1 MIHRKTTAVNSLLKY
16 ESSHPRKLV
25 QSIPIGQFL
34 RIRRICSTEQD
45 FEKQADELKTRFRD
59 RGYSEKWIRSAYWR
73 AKHSKRETLLQHK
86 RTLKKDNRVRFI
98 TKFHAQT
105 DAIHEILKKYWSILP
120 LDPILKLYVQKYPSV
135 TYRRATNLK
144 DILVRS
150 HHRGTRPERAFGGKG
165 PKWGC
170 KTCGRCVACTNIES
184 TNVFFDSQGKEYK
197 ITHTITCNTIGII
210 YHGTCG
216 LIYIGL
222 TTRELRRR
230 VREHV
235 LGILAAANE
244 EDKEKHG
251 CDPTGF
257 RIILGMSGVLFIF
270 THLTFAWWFVRA
282 ARNTKRTFMRIISC
296 RAFPD
301 CERMQSAR
309 WLMTSSAG
317 SVQPSGSVCARPSA
331 AQESYTTQTDCA
343 GAASSPEWIIMCP
356 RNPSIPAPVLS
367 H

>member
-86 RTLKKDNRVRFI
+86 RTLKKDNR
-98 TKFHAQT
+98 
-105 DAIHEILKKYWSILP
+105 
-120 LDPILKLYVQKYPSV
+120 
-135 TYRRATNLK
+135 
-144 DILVRS
+144 
-150 HHRGTRPERAFGGKG
+150 
-165 PKWGC
+165 
-170 KTCGRCVACTNIES
+170 
-184 TNVFFDSQGKEYK
+184 GKEYK